1 MRDTKSSE
9 HLLPFMTFSWNTWR
23 QISEASINLICVVEK
38 HNQQNSAA
46 VLTQQ
51 PQRVWNRTSQLW
63 VVWEPNTLLSAA
75 QPDQSEPS
83 LLICL
88 LCLKWPLFFIETYLI
103 DKKKMLWYS
112 NLDVFCYLFPL
123 LMLSCILLSFMTKIW
138 PYLYKCRVLTG
149 LTEE

>member
-103 DKKKMLWYS
+103 DKKKKCSDILTWMCFAICFLYWCYP
-112 NLDVFCYLFPL
+112 VFCYPL
-123 LMLSCILLSFMTKIW
+123 W
-138 PYLYKCRVLTG
+138 PRSDPIYTNAEC
-149 LTEE
+149 